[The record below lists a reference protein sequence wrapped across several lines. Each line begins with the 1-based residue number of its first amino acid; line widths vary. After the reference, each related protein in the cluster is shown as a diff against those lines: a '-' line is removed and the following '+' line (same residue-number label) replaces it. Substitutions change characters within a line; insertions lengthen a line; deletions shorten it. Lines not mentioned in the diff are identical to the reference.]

1 MLAFVKY
8 PLVINT
14 IAMPIRLS
22 FWEREAFFE
31 GIDVLVIGSGIVGLN
46 AAITLKEREAH
57 LRVVLIERGGLP
69 AGASTRNAG
78 FACFGSMTELLAD
91 WEGGEE
97 SAVWS
102 LVEKRWKGLQRL
114 RKRLGDEAIEYRPW
128 GGYELFRSPEG
139 NVHEKCLTH
148 LSHFNQQLKA
158 ITGQAEVFEDASHL
172 RNTFGFAG
180 IPHLIFN
187 KGEGQIHTGK
197 MMKCLVDLAR
207 QKGVDIYNGI
217 AIDELKEEQGGVSV
231 QTTEGW
237 VLRAQQVIVATNG
250 FAKHLLPTLSV
261 APARNQVLI
270 TRPIPGL
277 KVKGTFHYDR
287 GFFYFRNVRDRLL
300 LGGGRCLDQV
310 GEETDEFGFTPQIK
324 SALLELL
331 TETIL
336 PDTPFEVEQWWSG
349 IMGVGEQKAPI
360 VKRLGAH
367 LTVAVRL
374 GGMGVAIGAEV
385 GEAAAGLVLDG

>member
-1 MLAFVKY
+1 
-8 PLVINT
+8 
-14 IAMPIRLS
+14 MPIRLS
-22 FWEREAFFE
+22 FWEQEAFFD

-46 AAITLKEREAH
+46 AAITLKERDAKV
-57 LRVVLIERGGLP
+57 RVVVIERGGLP

-91 WEGGEE
+91 REEGEE

-114 RKRLGDEAIEYRPW
+114 RNRLGDEAIDYKPW
-128 GGYELFRSPEG
+128 GGYELFRFSEG
-139 NVHEKCLTH
+139 AEYEKCLDH
-148 LSHFNQQLKA
+148 MPHFNHQLKE
-158 ITGQAEVFEDASHL
+158 ITGQTGTFAPASQ
-172 RNTFGFAG
+172 RQEAFGFAG

-207 QKGVDIYNGI
+207 QKGVEIYNGI
-217 AIDELKEEQGGVSV
+217 AIDELKMEQGGVKV
-231 QTTEGW
+231 KTADGW
-237 VLRAQQVIVATNG
+237 LLEAQHVIVATNG
-250 FAKHLLPTLSV
+250 FGQQLLPNLAV
-261 APARNQVLI
+261 RPARNQVLI
-270 TRPIPGL
+270 TRPIAQL

-287 GFFYFRNVRDRLL
+287 GFFYFRNVGNRLL

-310 GEETDEFGFTPQIK
+310 GEETAEFGFTEQIK
-324 SALLELL
+324 AALLRLL
-331 TETIL
+331 TSTIL
-336 PDTPFEVEQWWSG
+336 PDTSFEVEQWWSG
-349 IMGVGEQKAPI
+349 IMGVGEQKQPI
-360 VKRLGAH
+360 VKRLGEH

-385 GEAAAGLVLDG
+385 GEEAARRVWDG